1 MAFNIKGVNII
12 NAAIRDTSDA
22 IRAALTTSLSTYDAA
37 TVGNFIAIT
46 STEYSTLFSSL
57 SGVSKQGMTDVQMAE
72 AGSSWTAYCASVMP
86 TTYSS
91 VSAGSYIVACTVS
104 SGTSSI
110 RPLFNTVHPGS
121 NVSTSFT
128 SISNAVTIS
137 ASAGQYYLVRKRPPA
152 VDSNGFVGHV
162 GAATG
167 FLYSG
172 TTSFTGVGVN
182 NGYYSCVAS
191 ALPPFTPWTAR
202 SSTLPKVQWLI
213 STTQQW

>member
-22 IRAALTTSLSTYDAA
+22 IRAALTTSASTYDAA
-37 TVGNFIAIT
+37 TDGNFIAIT

-72 AGSSWTAYCASVMP
+72 SGTSWTAYCASVMP

-91 VSAGSYIVACTVS
+91 VSAGNFIVACTVRS
-104 SGTSSI
+104 ATSTI
-110 RPLFNTVHPGS
+110 RPLFNTVHPGTS
-121 NVSTSFT
+121 SSTSFT
-128 SISNAVTIS
+128 AISNAVTIS
-137 ASAGQYYLVRKRPPA
+137 SSSGQYYLVRKRPTA
-152 VDSNGFVGHV
+152 VASNGFLGHV

-167 FLYSG
+167 FLLSG
-172 TTSFTGVGVN
+172 TTTFSGVGVN

-202 SSTLPKVQWLI
+202 SSTHPMVQWLI